1 MLLGTP
7 FKTVSASRSSFS
19 HSSDQFFEFCNSGS
33 KSVCGIVFGTST
45 AVGVPQPGKQT
56 IALSAQIVVLSLSK
70 VDRVGSFRE
79 IVCMI
84 CLCLLNDFRLGFFH
98 LSDPLLILQ
107 LGGVVAD
114 IGANEKDAYACG
126 GIE

>member
-1 MLLGTP
+1 M
-7 FKTVSASRSSFS
+7 
-19 HSSDQFFEFCNSGS
+19 
-33 KSVCGIVFGTST
+33 
-45 AVGVPQPGKQT
+45 PQPGKQT

-70 VDRVGSFRE
+70 VDRIGSFRE

-84 CLCLLNDFRLGFFH
+84 LLRLIRGFRLSPFYLG
-98 LSDPLLILQ
+98 DLLLVLQ

-114 IGANEKDAYACG
+114 VGANEKEAYACG

>member
-1 MLLGTP
+1 MGTP

-70 VDRVGSFRE
+70 VDRVGSFRK
-79 IVCMI
+79 ILCMI
-84 CLCLLNDFRLGFFH
+84 CLRLLNGFRLSLFH
-98 LSDPLLILQ
+98 LSDDLFVLE

-114 IGANEKDAYACG
+114 VGANEKEAYACG

>member
-1 MLLGTP
+1 MGTP

-56 IALSAQIVVLSLSK
+56 IALSAQIVVLTLSK
-70 VDRVGSFRE
+70 KERVGSFCE

-84 CLCLLNDFRLGFFH
+84 CLRLLNGFRLSLFH
-98 LSDPLLILQ
+98 LGDLLLVLQ
-107 LGGVVAD
+107 LGGVVAN
-114 IGANEKDAYACG
+114 IGANEKEAYACG